1 MILIRKL
8 SSDSPNCCGW
18 LSTTIFW
25 RRCRTTSSSPC
36 PNSSGCQL
44 FNRKILKKT
53 RFIII
58 SFFLFLTEFA
68 RICFWISFDRQLDSN
83 HFMFLPEGT
92 LEPLK
97 NLQYVNLIKNP
108 WHCDCSILYLTRYRS
123 IWLRLSRGLENEKRG
138 FFILNCSW
146 SIPDGSTNTLIWYG
160 IINPSA
166 AVPASSAVN
175 LFTPWRLTT
184 SATDSGRLWCN
195 FYSQK
200 LEWRSFTVSRANV
213 FHFMAGL
220 SKIGFEPE
228 SVKRGSY
235 KPALRRITLAF
246 SIPTY
251 PHNLF
256 HSLIQVNSTYQCMS
270 TTFHTKFNHFLW
282 WV

>member
-1 MILIRKL
+1 MSVIQAQNIKKDEIYYYFFL
-8 SSDSPNCCGW
+8 SFFDWVCKNMF
-18 LSTTIFW
+18 LNIFW
-25 RRCRTTSSSPC
+25 QATRQQSLHVPSRRNSGATQESPV
-36 PNSSGCQL
+36 
-44 FNRKILKKT
+44 R
-53 RFIII
+53 
-58 SFFLFLTEFA
+58 EFDQESLA
-68 RICFWISFDRQLDSN
+68 LRLL
-83 HFMFLPEGT
+83 H
-92 LEPLK
+92 PLSDEV
-97 NLQYVNLIKNP
+97 QINLIAVIS
-108 WHCDCSILYLTRYRS
+108 WTRER
-123 IWLRLSRGLENEKRG
+123 KKFFF
-138 FFILNCSW
+138 FFILNRSW
-146 SIPDGSTNTLIWYG
+146 SIPDGLTNTLIWYG

-166 AVPASSAVN
+166 AAPASSAVN

-200 LEWRSFTVSRANV
+200 LEWGSFTVSRANV

-235 KPALRRITLAF
+235 KPALRRLTLAF